1 MGDVRIPGTT
11 LKSAASAPN
20 AGTGAHVEKVV
31 GAVAL
36 VLYAVTIL
44 MYVLI
49 ATVPSAMP

>member
-1 MGDVRIPGTT
+1 MGDVRLPGTT
-11 LKSAASAPN
+11 LKSTASAPN
-20 AGTGAHVEKVV
+20 AGTREHMEKVV

-36 VLYAVTIL
+36 VLYAITIL

>member
-1 MGDVRIPGTT
+1 MGEERILGTT
-11 LKSAASAPN
+11 LKSAAPAPN
-20 AGTGAHVEKVV
+20 AGTGEHVEKVV

-49 ATVPSAMP
+49 ATVPSTMP

>member
-1 MGDVRIPGTT
+1 MGDVRIPDAT
-11 LKSAASAPN
+11 LKSAASVPN
-20 AGTGAHVEKVV
+20 AGTGEHVEKVV

-49 ATVPSAMP
+49 ATVPSATP